1 MAPDAQGHGEGER
14 MSRTLTAFTLLLLSL
29 PIPALAG
36 PTPGTNNVVTV
47 RGGAPQLLIP
57 AAGHVPGANGTLF
70 RSEINVVNYTDRAQ
84 RVQLRWLPQIGG
96 NFPVVTITI
105 NPLSGVGAED
115 FVPAIMNIPSG
126 FGAILVTGVTASD
139 AIDPGARLVATDRI
153 WTFQPGSDGTVSQT
167 FDVLQTSDV
176 NAVTGN
182 VSILGLR
189 RDNQYRLNVGI
200 VNLAATTQVF
210 VITTSAQDSMMVTV
224 PALSS
229 QQVAVGGPATAANL
243 QIIVS
248 NATAGS
254 SRSVQWVAYG
264 SSVDNITGDSWSM
277 MGYVPLISTMQP

>member
-1 MAPDAQGHGEGER
+1 MF
-14 MSRTLTAFTLLLLSL
+14 RTLTAFTLLLSLS
-29 PIPALAG
+29 IPTLAE
-36 PTPGTNNVVTV
+36 PAVAPDNVVTL

-57 AAGHVPGANGTLF
+57 AAGHVPGANATLF
-70 RSEINVVNYTDRAQ
+70 RSEINIINYTDRAQ
-84 RVQLRWLPQIGG
+84 RVQLRWLPQTGG

-115 FVPAIMNIPSG
+115 FVPAVMNIPSG
-126 FGAILVTGVTASD
+126 FGAILVTGVTSTD

-167 FDVLQTSDV
+167 FDVLQGSDI
-176 NAVTGN
+176 NNVTGS

-189 RDNQYRLNVGI
+189 RDNQYRLNVGL
-200 VNLAATTQVF
+200 VNLAASPQVF
-210 VITTSAQDSMMVTV
+210 AIVTSAQDSMMVTV

-229 QQVAVGGPATAANL
+229 QQVAVGGAATAANL

-248 NATAGS
+248 NVTAGS

-277 MGYVPLISTMQP
+277 MGYVPSISTTQP

>member
-1 MAPDAQGHGEGER
+1 
-14 MSRTLTAFTLLLLSL
+14 MSRTFAASLLLLLSVS
-29 PIPALAG
+29 IPAVAAPNTG
-36 PTPGTNNVVTV
+36 SNNVVTV

-70 RSEINVVNYTDRAQ
+70 RSEINVINYTDRVQ
-84 RVQLRWLPQIGG
+84 RVQLRWLPQTGG
-96 NFPVVTITI
+96 DFPLVTISI

-115 FVPAIMNIPSG
+115 FVPAVMNIPTG
-126 FGAILVTGVTASD
+126 FGAILVTGVTSTD

-153 WTFQPGSDGTVSQT
+153 WTFQPGTDGTVSQT
-167 FDVLQTSDV
+167 FDVLQGSDI
-176 NAVTGN
+176 NNVTGS

-210 VITTSAQDSMMVTV
+210 AITTSEHDSMTVSV
-224 PALSS
+224 PAMSS
-229 QQVAVGGPATAANL
+229 QQVGVGGPAAAASL

-277 MGYVPLISTMQP
+277 MGYVPSISTTQP